1 MFIVTMVV
9 LLAAVTCLS
18 NSTEPPVKGPPPPTE
33 ITAQGNLSSQEPA
46 QVLVPAPIDDSAIV
60 RPSPPAGAYTLK
72 VTSGPPS
79 GCAEFD
85 GLNVERVGDNFRVEV
100 TNLMPRPSLIVA
112 CTSIYGYNESEISLG
127 SGLVVGETYTVTINE
142 DITISFTAQDDV
154 PSAMVEN

>member
-100 TNLMPRPSLIVA
+100 TNFMPCPSLIVA